1 MPHCFNVILVIT
13 GQAELSMA
21 SCMPYMF
28 LAVLPRKNLPL
39 YLLLSTTADNKS
51 SVAFKK
57 NRQNMSLTTIMNEK
71 DFVGICSM
79 NSFGD
84 VAHWQRIVVVQ

>member
-1 MPHCFNVILVIT
+1 
-13 GQAELSMA
+13 MA